1 MNILTRRQALALSS
15 AWLLDSRTWAAD
27 AVEVVPYAPLAA
39 LEKRAGGRLG
49 VALLNTGS
57 GRLVG
62 HRLHERFGLCST
74 FKLALAAETLRKVD
88 QGVLRSDQ
96 WVPFGKAD
104 MVPHSPISSQYLARG
119 GTTVL
124 ALAEAMQ
131 TTSDN
136 VAANLLLKLL
146 GGPAAFTELLR
157 LAGDTVTRVD
167 RTEPELNRVGPGEV
181 RDTTTPHAMARTV
194 QRQLTGGWLKPD
206 SERLLI
212 GWMEATQTGTKRLR
226 AGFPRGWRSGDKT
239 GTGSAEG
246 MADKYN
252 DIAIAWPPGKP
263 ALIVTAYYEA
273 AARQGDRAADDNQA
287 VLAEVGRIATV
298 WCLEA

>member
-1 MNILTRRQALALSS
+1 M
-15 AWLLDSRTWAAD
+15 
-27 AVEVVPYAPLAA
+27 PYPPLAA
-39 LEKRAGGRLG
+39 LEKHAGGRLG
-49 VALLNTGS
+49 VAMLNTGN

-167 RTEPELNRVGPGEV
+167 RTEPELNRVGPGEL
-181 RDTTTPHAMARTV
+181 RDTTTPHAMARTA
-194 QRQLTGGWLKPD
+194 QRQLTGGWLKPG

-252 DIAIAWPPGKP
+252 DIAIAWPPGKA
-263 ALIVTAYYEA
+263 ALLVTAYYEA

-287 VLAEVGRIATV
+287 VLAEVGRIATA